1 MSDDEEFTVA
11 VGRRYTQEHLWFQ
24 LISSPN
30 DEQAE
35 YKVGISDFIRV
46 EFGRIIRATLPNMS
60 EGGGFK
66 IESDDEPEEEE
77 APPPSTDDDENIEL
91 GIGELSTDDNLVG
104 IRC

>member
-46 EFGRIIRATLPNMS
+46 EFGRIIRATLPNMRQKKRRLLPHRQMMMKISNS
-60 EGGGFK
+60 ELVNFLLMT
-66 IESDDEPEEEE
+66 I
-77 APPPSTDDDENIEL
+77 
-91 GIGELSTDDNLVG
+91 LSAFDVNWRL
-104 IRC
+104 